1 MLDSLPFG
9 EGNSFIYLFTRD
21 LGLVGASA
29 RSVRD
34 IKSKLRYGLQTF
46 CRSTVSLVRGKN
58 EWKVTSALPKKNFY
72 YIFSQKDTVQH
83 GAEKFLVCA
92 HVLSIIKKLVAGEE
106 KNEALFDIV
115 QSGFDFLEDNALNK
129 EEVSFFECIL
139 MLRIVSNLGYLTSD
153 HDLRVFVESKD
164 WNSDLLVQ
172 MEKYKKKAIFE
183 INKSIRESQL

>member
-1 MLDSLPFG
+1 MAHHIYTTEGFVLDSLPFG

-83 GAEKFLVCA
+83 GAEKFFSLCA
-92 HVLSIIKKLVAGEE
+92 
-106 KNEALFDIV
+106 
-115 QSGFDFLEDNALNK
+115 
-129 EEVSFFECIL
+129 C
-139 MLRIVSNLGYLTSD
+139 
-153 HDLRVFVESKD
+153 FVY
-164 WNSDLLVQ
+164 
-172 MEKYKKKAIFE
+172 YKKAC
-183 INKSIRESQL
+183 SG